1 MSTGSRLG
9 AAIGEI
15 VNRHANGAGYEDR
28 IDAGRR
34 LGRLVAARIDGPSV
48 VLAIPRAGV
57 QVGAFV
63 AAALHA
69 PLVPLLVRKVGLPE
83 QPETVVGAIDAD
95 GALVAR
101 RGAGELGLLPAEL
114 EGLGEVVAARLQ
126 EWRAL
131 FGAPD
136 PAAVLPGH
144 TAVLVDDQLVTGLT
158 ARAGVEYVRR
168 RGAERIVV
176 AVPVGRADAIAALEA
191 MGVEVVAPV
200 RAPAGADLAAYYRRL
215 PEVTLEEVA
224 HLLARAGPSRP
235 RHLTPPLSGDHHLR
249 LVDSQGISHPAA
261 LRLPDGIGPSPAVVL
276 VGPGAAPGEAAGE
289 RAALRLAEAGL
300 ATVRLAPQPGV
311 PTTAVLG
318 LALDVLAS
326 RPELDPNRLG
336 LLGLRE
342 AGVVAVAVAEG
353 DRRVGAVA
361 LVAPPEGL
369 DLPSGAL
376 VVGST
381 VFDTRDLDRIARWFA
396 DRFWPAV

>member
-1 MSTGSRLG
+1 MGQTGT
-9 AAIGEI
+9 
-15 VNRHANGAGYEDR
+15 GYEDR

-34 LGRLVAARIDGPSV
+34 LGRLVATRIDGPSV

-57 QVGAFV
+57 QVGAWV

-83 QPETVVGAIDAD
+83 RPEVVVGAIDAD

-101 RGAGELGLLPAEL
+101 KGAGELGLLPAEL
-114 EGLGEVVAARLQ
+114 EGIAEDVAARLQ
-126 EWRAL
+126 EWRAT

-136 PAAVLPGH
+136 PASVVPGH
-144 TAVLVDDQLVTGLT
+144 VTVLVDDALVTGLT

-176 AVPVGRADAIAALEA
+176 AVPVGRVDAVEALEA

-200 RAPAGADLAAYYRRL
+200 RVPASGDPAAYYRRL
-215 PEVTLEEVA
+215 PEVTLEEVT
-224 HLLARAGPSRP
+224 HLLARAGPSKPGQQRA
-235 RHLTPPLSGDHHLR
+235 PLRSDQHLR
-249 LVDSQGISHPAA
+249 LVDAQAISHPAE
-261 LRLPDGIGPSPAVVL
+261 LRLPDGIGPSPAVL
-276 VGPGAAPGEAAGE
+276 LLGPGAAPGEAAGE

-300 ATVRLAPQPGV
+300 ASVRIAPQPGV
-311 PTTAVLG
+311 PAASVVG
-318 LALDVLAS
+318 LALDVIAS
-326 RPELDPNRLG
+326 RPEIDPMRLG
-336 LLGLRE
+336 ILGIRE
-342 AGVVAVAVAEG
+342 AAVVAATVAEG
-353 DRRVGAVA
+353 DRRVTALA

-369 DLPSGAL
+369 EPPTRSL

-381 VFDTRDLDRIARWFA
+381 ALDLRDLDRIARWFA

>member
-1 MSTGSRLG
+1 MVRRQG
-9 AAIGEI
+9 
-15 VNRHANGAGYEDR
+15 NGTGYEDR

-83 QPETVVGAIDAD
+83 RPETVVGAIDAD

-136 PAAVLPGH
+136 PATVLPGH

-158 ARAGVEYVRR
+158 AMAGVEYVRR
-168 RGAERIVV
+168 RGAERIIV
-176 AVPVGRADAIAALEA
+176 AVPVGRVDAIEALEA
-191 MGVEVVAPV
+191 MGVEVVAPI

-215 PEVTLEEVA
+215 PEVTLEEVT

-235 RHLTPPLSGDHHLR
+235 AHVPGPLAGDQHLR
-249 LVDSQGISHPAA
+249 LVDSQGISHPAT
-261 LRLPDGIGPSPAVVL
+261 LRLPDGIGPSPAVL
-276 VGPGAAPGEAAGE
+276 LLGPGARPGEAPGE

-300 ATVRLAPQPGV
+300 ATVRLVPQDGAPI
-311 PTTAVLG
+311 AEVLR
-318 LALDVLAS
+318 LVLDVLAS
-326 RPELDPNRLG
+326 RPELDPMRLG
-336 LLGLRE
+336 LLAVRE
-342 AGVVAVAVAEG
+342 AGVVAVSVGTE

-361 LVAPPEGL
+361 LVGPPEGL
-369 DLPSGAL
+369 ELPSRTL

-381 VFDTRDLDRIARWFA
+381 ALDTRDLDRIARWFA